1 MRQIAEP
8 GVATRP
14 PCWPDSCVYQVL
26 QQDIMLYTILVIL
39 VVLIIIGFVFGRRLF

>member
-1 MRQIAEP
+1 
-8 GVATRP
+8 
-14 PCWPDSCVYQVL
+14 VYQVL